1 MPFPVAVPMIAVMF
15 MATNI
20 LILCTHNSARSVLGE
35 AMINHW
41 AKRLGKDVRA
51 FSAGSMPSGTINPMA
66 LEVLGAA
73 GVDTVGLAS
82 KNWDVFAAGNAPPM
96 RVVIT
101 VCDNAASEACPL
113 WPGSPVMVHWGYA
126 DPSQAS
132 GGSTE
137 KRREFEITRQ
147 AIGYRVLQLLAL
159 PFLSLD
165 DASLRESLLAISQN

>member
-20 LILCTHNSARSVLGE
+20 LVLCTHNSARSVLCE

-66 LEVLGAA
+66 LEVLSAA
-73 GVDTVGLAS
+73 GIDTVVLAS
-82 KNWDVFAAGNAPPM
+82 KSWEVFAAGNAPPM

-101 VCDNAASEACPL
+101 VCDNAAAQACPL
-113 WPGSPVMVHWGYA
+113 WLGSPVQVHWGYA
-126 DPSQAS
+126 DPSQVA
-132 GGSTE
+132 GGPAE
-137 KRREFEITRQ
+137 KRLAFEMTRQ

-159 PFLSLD
+159 PITSLD
-165 DASLRESLLAISQN
+165 DAALRQALRAISQH